1 MLKIKEMSL
10 EAQKL
15 DLINKITLVESEE
28 LLSELQVLFNQWQDK
43 ELFLKSLVAPVR
55 KKTDLDEI
63 IKAQNY
69 KGFNRKEFDKLVKEI
84 DIQEPVEELIKMI

>member
-1 MLKIKEMSL
+1 MSL